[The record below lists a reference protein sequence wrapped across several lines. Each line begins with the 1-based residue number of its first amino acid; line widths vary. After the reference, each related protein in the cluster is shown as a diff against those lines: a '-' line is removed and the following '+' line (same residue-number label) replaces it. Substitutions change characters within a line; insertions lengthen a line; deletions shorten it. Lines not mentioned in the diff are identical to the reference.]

1 MKDFLIGFGYPWRG
15 LSVLFQPRLRTLAW
29 WPIVINV
36 VLFSVAFYLL
46 IIEVDDWISNLLPDW
61 LAWLEWLLWPLFMLI
76 ALVATLFSFA
86 RITNLIAA
94 PFNARLC
101 RTLMRMRSD
110 DPLTQAAEKQTWRND
125 LRLIGHEILKL
136 ATYLVWFLPLLA
148 LSFLPFV
155 GFLAQ
160 VVLVYFTIYWC
171 AVEYLDYPLSEAGT
185 PLRQLRR
192 RIKRQGILAL
202 GFGTGQ
208 FLLSLTP
215 VLNLVSVPAGV
226 VAATR
231 LCQDKPLDASASDD
245 LQIP

>member
-1 MKDFLIGFGYPWRG
+1 MKDFLVGFGYPWRG
-15 LSVLFQPRLRTLAW
+15 LAVLFQHRLRALAW
-29 WPIVINV
+29 WPIVISAT
-36 VLFSVAFYLL
+36 LFSAALYFLVM
-46 IIEVDDWISNLLPDW
+46 EVNDWISSLLPGW

-76 ALVATLFSFA
+76 ALVATLFTFA
-86 RITNLIAA
+86 RIANLVAV

-101 RTLMRMRSD
+101 RTLMRMRPN

-136 ATYLVWFLPLLA
+136 AVYLAWFLPLLA

-160 VVLVYFTIYWC
+160 VVLLYFGMYWC

-185 PLRQLRR
+185 SLRQVRA
-192 RIKRQGILAL
+192 RIKLQGTLAL
-202 GFGTGQ
+202 GFGAGQ
-208 FLLSLTP
+208 FLLTMTP
-215 VLNLVSVPAGV
+215 ILNLVAMPAGV

-231 LCQDKPLDASASDD
+231 LCQDRPLDSPASG
-245 LQIP
+245 

>member
-15 LSVLFQPRLRTLAW
+15 LGILLQPRLRALAW

-46 IIEVDDWISNLLPDW
+46 VVQVDDWISAFLSGW
-61 LAWLEWLLWPLFMLI
+61 LAWLEWLLWPVFMLI
-76 ALVATLFSFA
+76 ALAATLFSFA
-86 RITNLIAA
+86 RLANLIGV
-94 PFNARLC
+94 PFHARLC
-101 RTLMRMRSD
+101 QTLMKMRPD

-125 LRLIGHEILKL
+125 LRLIGHEVLKL
-136 ATYLVWFLPLLA
+136 AVYLAWFLPLLA

-160 VVLVYFTIYWC
+160 AVLLYFGIYWC
-171 AVEYLDYPLSEAGT
+171 ALEYLDYPLSEAGT
-185 PLRQLRR
+185 SLRQLRE
-192 RIKRQGILAL
+192 RIKRQGTLAL
-202 GFGTGQ
+202 GFGTAQ

-231 LCQDKPLDASASDD
+231 LCQERPFGSPASR
-245 LQIP
+245 